1 MYDACRDMLMK
12 IDSCCSDV
20 RGRVSC
26 RAVPVKMDSAWRA
39 VLPYAVVLEASVRTV
54 NCRLAFLDVD
64 SVRSALAIIDIGVE
78 DALW

>member
-1 MYDACRDMLMK
+1 MYDACRDMLMR
-12 IDSCCSDV
+12 IDSCCSNV

-26 RAVPVKMDSAWRA
+26 RAVSVKADKVWSA
-39 VLPYAVVLEASVRTV
+39 VLSYAVVLEASVRTV

-64 SVRSALAIIDIGVE
+64 SVRNALAIIVIGVE